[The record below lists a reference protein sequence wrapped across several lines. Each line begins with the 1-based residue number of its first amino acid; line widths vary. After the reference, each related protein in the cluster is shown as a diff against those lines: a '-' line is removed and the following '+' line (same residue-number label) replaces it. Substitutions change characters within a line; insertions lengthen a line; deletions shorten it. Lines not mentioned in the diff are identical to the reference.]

1 MHTERNTRSSRS
13 RQGIRRSSKKL
24 ISVAMALV
32 LTAAYLPLAPCTAF
46 AGDGDNRYAEE
57 SVAYLVGEDG
67 TETPISE
74 EELKEL
80 RENSLPD
87 YPEEIEVVV
96 NEQDSEEA
104 LELDGAYEDFENGS
118 GPDFA
123 ADASGGSG
131 DAGTGEEG
139 EVETGEEVEDGEELE
154 DFEEAF
160 EDGDGLDPAGE
171 GIDGEET
178 FLPDG
183 EPAADGNADTEQT
196 PEDTSDW
203 GGGNAEH
210 IDMPALRGKY
220 GKKSGN
226 NLNYAT
232 RHALPSTDYNVN
244 ITQSGNKVSVVGT
257 IKPAY
262 RFTALYVDLTAVYSL
277 SSTSVNLTVNMSA
290 FSTGY
295 HTVVLLVSSA
305 DGSNTPIDLI
315 GRTYLVSNNIV
326 AQPGYKGRF
335 EVYAKYFNFYPY
347 NMLLQNQEG
356 DLYLEY
362 KTPKAKK
369 WSRTGYMRANMIK
382 LYVDQVYRISG
393 LKAKKTYKTR
403 LRYGTYVTYPTGVG
417 GDGQSHFFGGPALKS
432 TTIKTGSASGPKV
445 RSATAR
451 AVNVRYHQVVH
462 RGVYTG
468 VYLYTEKFY
477 TCKIQVTVNLKKKP
491 GTKGIFLNGKWMK
504 GNRTSYTKTFSPYPN
519 YYVNHPARGG
529 YKYSVTVC
537 SGQNRSWGGYSPNWS
552 KNVRMS

>member
-139 EVETGEEVEDGEELE
+139 EVETGEEVE
-154 DFEEAF
+154 
-160 EDGDGLDPAGE
+160 
-171 GIDGEET
+171 DGEET

-335 EVYAKYFNFYPY
+335 EVYAKYFC
-347 NMLLQNQEG
+347 
-356 DLYLEY
+356 
-362 KTPKAKK
+362 
-369 WSRTGYMRANMIK
+369 SRTRRATSIWN
-382 LYVDQVYRISG
+382 
-393 LKAKKTYKTR
+393 TR
-403 LRYGTYVTYPTGVG
+403 RRKRRN
-417 GDGQSHFFGGPALKS
+417 GPA
-432 TTIKTGSASGPKV
+432 
-445 RSATAR
+445 
-451 AVNVRYHQVVH
+451 
-462 RGVYTG
+462 
-468 VYLYTEKFY
+468 
-477 TCKIQVTVNLKKKP
+477 
-491 GTKGIFLNGKWMK
+491 
-504 GNRTSYTKTFSPYPN
+504 
-519 YYVNHPARGG
+519 PAI
-529 YKYSVTVC
+529 C
-537 SGQNRSWGGYSPNWS
+537 API
-552 KNVRMS
+552 